1 MYAHAH
7 NLVHVSVHIVIV
19 VVVVIVIVVVI
30 VVVVIDRA
38 DEVNHSVEDGHSEG
52 EERKLGVRVPPLSL
66 REEGNLIYFE
76 RDPPGNCFR
85 PPAKETEE
93 GFIII

>member
-38 DEVNHSVEDGHSEG
+38 DEVNHGVEDGHNEG
-52 EERKLGVRVPPLSL
+52 EERKL
-66 REEGNLIYFE
+66 
-76 RDPPGNCFR
+76 
-85 PPAKETEE
+85 
-93 GFIII
+93 